1 MGWGYRYFGQFWF
14 KYLHYQTDIWEPLLM
29 LPWEMNVTFI
39 SYFYMILEEQL
50 RTLGYISIWYGIRFQ
65 LSQKKK
71 MGARR
76 RHSVILHL
84 FTLNCNNLSLLL
96 LKVKFYKLFVQW
108 NHWSLFSYANFLQQL
123 NIKANVIKYTH
134 AAFRMFSN
142 KICPR

>member
-1 MGWGYRYFGQFWF
+1 MRTPFNVALRDECN
-14 KYLHYQTDIWEPLLM
+14 LHIIFLYDTGRAAAYTGLHL
-29 LPWEMNVTFI
+29 
-39 SYFYMILEEQL
+39 YMIRHQ
-50 RTLGYISIWYGIRFQ
+50 ISTVA
-65 LSQKKK
+65 KKK

-108 NHWSLFSYANFLQQL
+108 NHCSLFAYANFLQQL